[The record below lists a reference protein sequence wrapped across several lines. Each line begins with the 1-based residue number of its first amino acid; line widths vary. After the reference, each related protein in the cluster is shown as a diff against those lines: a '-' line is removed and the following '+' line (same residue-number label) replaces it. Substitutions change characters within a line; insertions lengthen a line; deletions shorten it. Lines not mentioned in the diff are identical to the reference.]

1 MKQENKLYKFLFFV
15 AVGMIAGFSIQIALD
30 LASYNEVV
38 TSAPFYVVVLTRAVQ
53 YLVPSAIAFVIAMLI
68 KKK

>member
-38 TSAPFYVVVLTRAVQ
+38 TSAPFTAVVLTRAVQ

>member
-1 MKQENKLYKFLFFV
+1 MKQENKLYKFLFFIS
-15 AVGMIAGFSIQIALD
+15 VGMIAGFSIQIAMD
-30 LASYNEVV
+30 PASYGEVV

-53 YLVPSAIAFVIAMLI
+53 YLVPSAIAFAIAMLI